1 MLAQTDSRSLLAR
14 LRSSDA
20 AAAHAHKY
28 TGFVVAG
35 ERVGQVQTSLVG
47 LLLACSGPS
56 GPCFE
61 QLDGAIGLVQ
71 SVYPT
76 AEERSVAMA
85 AATQHLIAHQL
96 ISHCHG
102 DLYPIAPAWNAPAL
116 CVVDRNA
123 APFFGTTSVG
133 VHLHCYVRTHA
144 GLQLW
149 VAQRAADKATY
160 PGQSSLVITPLAVPH
175 TCASSARAWWL
186 RAVRHSQ
193 SEAQPLGARPPPRGL
208 ERAASKVADFTAF
221 DP

>member
-1 MLAQTDSRSLLAR
+1 MRASQASGLLAR

-28 TGFVVAG
+28 TSFVMAG

-47 LLLACSGPS
+47 LLLTCTGPY

-61 QLDGAIGLVQ
+61 QLDGALGLAQ
-71 SVYPT
+71 GAHPT
-76 AEERSVAMA
+76 AEHRSEAMA
-85 AATQHLIAHQL
+85 AATQHLLTHQL
-96 ISHCHG
+96 IKRVHG
-102 DLYPIAPAWNAPAL
+102 DLFPIAPAWNAPAL

-133 VHLHCYVRTHA
+133 VHLHCYVRTQA

-160 PGQSSLVITPLAVPH
+160 PGMWDSTVAGGQPVGMSLSANMMKEAAEEAGLDAALA
-175 TCASSARAWWL
+175 ARAHSTGVLSQVGLGLVHLVCRPL
-186 RAVRHSQ
+186 RH
-193 SEAQPLGARPPPRGL
+193 P
-208 ERAASKVADFTAF
+208 
-221 DP
+221 